1 MLAHLLLLIL
11 TDNGISAVALDTRSL
26 RLLVLLLA
34 RMLVASIVAVSGT
47 LSAFTLSRVC
57 RSDAKFSILPIF
69 TRDDLRGFKGHFR
82 NDSRCGSAKVTLSPV
97 REAGIGAR
105 SSLLGSGRVG
115 VSSFGLLVDGLD
127 LVLGSGC
134 LGVTHHL
141 VVLLV
146 SRIEL
151 PGSEVR
157 GCTGHLLSHGLLE
170 TASTLVRHLEGS
182 LGLLRFF
189 SSSFLGHDVDA
200 WLPESSLNIWLPLG
214 KVELIEH
221 LWLSQK
227 LLAATAE
234 DLDHIVHFDALVKH

>member
-26 RLLVLLLA
+26 RLLVLLLLA
-34 RMLVASIVAVSGT
+34 RMLVTGIVAVSGT
-47 LSAFTLSRVC
+47 LAAFTLS
-57 RSDAKFSILPIF
+57 SGDAKICILPVF
-69 TRDDLRGFKGHFR
+69 TRNDLRGLIWHFR
-82 NDSRCGSAKVTLSPV
+82 NNSRCGSTKVTLSPV

-105 SSLLGSGRVG
+105 SSLLRSGRVS

-134 LGVTHHL
+134 LGVAHHL

-146 SRIEL
+146 GRIEL
-151 PGSEVR
+151 SGSEVR

-170 TASTLVRHLEGS
+170 TATTLVRHLEGS
-182 LGLLRFF
+182 LGLLCFF
-189 SSSFLGHDVDA
+189 SCSFLGHNVDA

-234 DLDHIVHFDALVKH
+234 DLDHIVHFDALVEH